1 MRILLYTVL
10 FFFLIAVQAQ
20 SNTEVFLVDIIK
32 SNNNNNNNNIE
43 LANLQNISNNEA
55 HDNQPNFFDAN
66 TVMFSS
72 TRDGQ
77 TDIRGYG
84 INNQETSWLTDTPF
98 ENEYS
103 PLKIPNSEA
112 ISAVHLDND
121 GLQRLYQY
129 DLANG
134 TSKVLLKEIKV
145 GYNVWFNSTILI
157 SSVLVNDKMDLVV
170 SNLDD
175 NSNITVAHDVGRSIH
190 KIPNSGL
197 VSFISYENNT
207 SSIKSLDPISGNIKT
222 IKSLPIPIK
231 DICWLVDNIVLIPNG
246 KKIVQ
251 LNINDD
257 NISVLYSFKEKEIN
271 EISRISISPDNKH
284 LVFVSEE
291 SPEIIV
297 QKQVEAY
304 NKGNWEEFAS
314 YFSENI
320 TVKNFPDD
328 TLYEGNSKLK
338 SNYKQFFSDN
348 PKSKIKIVKR
358 ISNRNIV
365 IDEELI
371 TINGEEHHQSVLY
384 KINKGEIISMYFI
397 RGKQGSPKVEAIVQK
412 QFDTWNEKDI
422 DNFVKTFSDDIKVYE
437 FQNKIY
443 VDGQKQLYDIFSEL
457 FTSSPD
463 LHCEISNRIIIGN
476 TVIDKEVISDKTE
489 DSHEAIVIYEVENG
503 KIFRMTTL
511 NN

>member
-1 MRILLYTVL
+1 MRILLFTSLV
-10 FFFLIAVQAQ
+10 FFSLVFKAQ
-20 SNTEVFLVDIIK
+20 SNTEVFLVEIIK
-32 SNNNNNNNNIE
+32 SNKTIE
-43 LANLQNISNNEA
+43 LANLQNISNSDGY
-55 HDNQPNFFDAN
+55 DNQPCFFDVN
-66 TVMFSS
+66 TVHFSS
-72 TRDGQ
+72 TRHGQ
-77 TDIRGYG
+77 TDIRSYD
-84 INNQETSWLTDTPF
+84 INNQEVSWLTDTPF
-98 ENEYS
+98 ESEYS
-103 PLKIPNSEA
+103 PLKIPNRQA
-112 ISAVHLDND
+112 VSAVHIDND

-134 TSKVLLKEIKV
+134 TSKILLKEVKV
-145 GYNVWFNSTILI
+145 GYNVWFTSTILV
-157 SSVLVNDKMDLVV
+157 SSVLVDDKMDLVV

-175 NSNITVAHDVGRSIH
+175 NSNITVAHDVGRSLH
-190 KIPNSGL
+190 KIPNSSL
-197 VSFISYENNT
+197 ISFISYENNA

-231 DICWLVDNIVLIPNG
+231 DICWLADNIVLIPNG

-251 LNINDD
+251 LNTNDD

-271 EISRISISPDNKH
+271 EISRISVSPNNKH
-284 LVFVSEE
+284 LVLVSEE

-304 NKGNWEEFAS
+304 NKGNWEDFAS
-314 YFSENI
+314 FFSKNI

-328 TLYEGNSKLK
+328 TLYTGNSKLK

-371 TINGEEHHQSVLY
+371 TIKGEEHHQAKLY
-384 KINKGEIISMYFI
+384 EINNSEIISMYFI
-397 RGKQGSPKVEAIVQK
+397 RGKQGSLKVEAIVQK

-422 DNFVKTFSDDIKVYE
+422 DNFVKTFSADVKVYE

-443 VDGQKQLYDIFSEL
+443 VDGQKQLHDIFSEL
-457 FTSSPD
+457 FTRSPD

-476 TVIDKEVISDKTE
+476 IIIDKEVISDKME
-489 DSHEAIVIYEVENG
+489 DNHEAIVIYEVENG